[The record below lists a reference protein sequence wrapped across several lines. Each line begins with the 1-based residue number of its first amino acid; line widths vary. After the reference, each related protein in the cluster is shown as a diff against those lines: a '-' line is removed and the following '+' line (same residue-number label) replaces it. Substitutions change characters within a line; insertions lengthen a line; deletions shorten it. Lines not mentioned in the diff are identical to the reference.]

1 MYVYDGIGRWAATFA
16 CSGEVE
22 EGEVVKVSGSGTV
35 SACAAGE
42 RFGGVVLAVGRDGAA
57 CSVALGGLVTAGYT
71 GSAAPAVGWTTL
83 TADGSGGVKTAGS
96 SDASGA
102 VLVVDADTAAQT
114 VTFVL

>member
-71 GSAAPAVGWTTL
+71 GSAPAAGWTEL
-83 TADGSGGVKTAGS
+83 TADGSGGVKTVGA
-96 SDASGA
+96 SDAGRE
-102 VLVVDADTAAQT
+102 VLVVDVDTAAQT
-114 VTFVL
+114 VTFAL